1 MDDTSRQIFLNSN
14 STPLNEC
21 ENIMNIDSNNIT
33 NLEILK
39 NKEQLTTTYNTSLKK
54 KFLELKGKLP

>member
-1 MDDTSRQIFLNSN
+1 
-14 STPLNEC
+14 
-21 ENIMNIDSNNIT
+21 MNIDSNNIT

>member
-1 MDDTSRQIFLNSN
+1 
-14 STPLNEC
+14 
-21 ENIMNIDSNNIT
+21 MNIDSNIT

-39 NKEQLTTTYNTSLKK
+39 NTEQLSTTYNSSLKK